1 MNPNRNALV
10 TRQSPL
16 RDSQTGRIQRN
27 PLDLIEHD
35 HDRQARLCDI
45 LEQIADG
52 LPADVDRRRCLEAAT
67 ALRYD
72 LPLHH
77 LDEEKGLFPLLR
89 KHAAQSGKLTV
100 ITARLSSEHS
110 ADESFAEELTE
121 ALEALS
127 ATGSTRNPEALGYML
142 RGFFESYRRHILW
155 ETEILLPLARQ
166 TLTPGDLEDLSASMA
181 KHRQI
186 EL

>member
-1 MNPNRNALV
+1 M
-10 TRQSPL
+10 TSQSPL
-16 RDSQTGRIQRN
+16 REPHSGRIQRN

-35 HDRQARLCDI
+35 HARQAGLCDI

-52 LPADVDRRRCLEAAT
+52 LPADVDRRRCREAAS

-77 LDEEKGLFPLLR
+77 LDEEEGLFPLLR
-89 KHAAQSGKLTV
+89 KHAAQSGKLAV
-100 ITARLSSEHS
+100 ITARLASEHS

-127 ATGSTRNPEALGYML
+127 ASGTAANPEALGYML

-166 TLTPGDLEDLSASMA
+166 TLTREDLDELSARMA
-181 KHRQI
+181 SHRQI

>member
-1 MNPNRNALV
+1 M
-10 TRQSPL
+10 TSSSPL
-16 RDSQTGRIQRN
+16 RDTRSNRIQRN

-35 HDRQARLCDI
+35 HARQAGLCDI

-52 LPADVDRRRCLEAAT
+52 LPADIDRRRCREAAS

-77 LDEEKGLFPLLR
+77 LDEEEGLFPLLR
-89 KHAAQSGKLTV
+89 RHAAQSENLCA

-121 ALEALS
+121 ELETLS
-127 ATGSTRNPEALGYML
+127 ATGIARNPEALGYML
-142 RGFFESYRRHILW
+142 RGFFESYRRHIHW
-155 ETEILLPLARQ
+155 ENEVLLPLARQ
-166 TLTPGDLEDLSASMA
+166 TLTREDLNELSARMA
-181 KHRQI
+181 AHRQI